1 MRIKD
6 NLNNKKIKYEYVSK
20 KGYGF
25 ELDNPIQVAKV
36 NDIYWLLKNIYLKNS
51 CGKII
56 DYDRRSMKS
65 SFYRGLVDNFEVLF
79 EIKNGSELEYI
90 LYDLFFCAYPKLE
103 DERTETGYILEN
115 FNKGIEIPNEF
126 QLIDKQI
133 VNGQN
138 KINCKLYI
146 FFNFDLFN
154 YASTL

>member
-1 MRIKD
+1 M
-6 NLNNKKIKYEYVSK
+6 
-20 KGYGF
+20 
-25 ELDNPIQVAKV
+25 
-36 NDIYWLLKNIYLKNS
+36 KNS

-65 SFYRGLVDNFEVLF
+65 SLYRGLVDNFEVLF
-79 EIKNGSELEYI
+79 EIKNGSELEYK

-133 VNGQN
+133 INGQN

>member
-1 MRIKD
+1 M
-6 NLNNKKIKYEYVSK
+6 
-20 KGYGF
+20 
-25 ELDNPIQVAKV
+25 
-36 NDIYWLLKNIYLKNS
+36 IY
-51 CGKII
+51 
-56 DYDRRSMKS
+56 
-65 SFYRGLVDNFEVLF
+65 
-79 EIKNGSELEYI
+79 
-90 LYDLFFCAYPKLE
+90 FFCAYPKLE

-133 VNGQN
+133 INEQN